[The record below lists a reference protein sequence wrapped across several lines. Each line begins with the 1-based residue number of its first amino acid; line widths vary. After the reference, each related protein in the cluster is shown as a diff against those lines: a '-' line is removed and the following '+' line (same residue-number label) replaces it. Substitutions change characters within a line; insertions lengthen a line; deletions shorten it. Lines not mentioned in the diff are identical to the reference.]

1 MQNKLDEILND
12 NTSGSVEI
20 YEKILS
26 FLSEEVQ
33 RGTDIAQYLPRIKTA
48 LNEFSIVTNLIS
60 ELENTPHESVKSVL
74 EKHKKNERAF
84 ELLYRNFKPKLF
96 DGVKIVTISNSGT
109 LVKLFEYARKD
120 FEKIKIY
127 VSESRPVFE
136 GRIMAEKLSRTSFEV
151 TLITEA
157 MLPSFV
163 ETSDFGLIGADKILA
178 NGNAVNK
185 IGSKIIALACKHY
198 AKPLYAVATKN
209 KFTSEK
215 ILTQKPHPVSEIIED
230 ARARFSVAEN
240 IYFEE
245 IEGDLI
251 TEIITD

>member
-12 NTSGSVEI
+12 NMSGSVEI
-20 YEKILS
+20 FEKILS

-33 RGTDIAQYLPRIKTA
+33 RGTDISEYLPRIKKA
-48 LNEFSIVTNLIS
+48 LNEFSIVTNLIN
-60 ELENTPHESVKSVL
+60 ELENTPREKVKSVL
-74 EKHKKNERAF
+74 EKHKKNEKVF
-84 ELLYRNFKPKLF
+84 ELLYRNFKSKLF

-109 LVKLFEYARKD
+109 LVKLFEYAKKD

-136 GRIMAEKLSRTSFEV
+136 GRIMAERLSLIGVDV

-163 ETSDFGLIGADKILA
+163 EKSDFGLIGADKILA
-178 NGNAVNK
+178 NGNVVNK

-198 AKPLYAVATKN
+198 AKPFYAVATRN
-209 KFTSEK
+209 KFSTEK
-215 ILTQKPHPVSEIIED
+215 VLTQKPHPLSEIIED
-230 ARARFSVAEN
+230 SRASFSVAEN

-245 IEGDLI
+245 IERDLI
-251 TEIITD
+251 TEIIRD